1 LIDLLEFLV
10 NVLLELGFDRGH
22 THIEHDEVTIKH
34 VVTVVK
40 ELVHLVSEVILA
52 FFEIVENW
60 LDALQ
65 VVLGKDS
72 ELLNCSK
79 QFNQLCDSST
89 EEIKATE
96 DRIWGKFKLFAFG
109 HVHQALFGELILLC
123 ISLVE
128 VDAGLKDW
136 NELIWWIGIMVPKNI
151 ISR

>member
-1 LIDLLEFLV
+1 LIDLFEFLV
-10 NVLLELGFDRGH
+10 NVLLELGFNRGH
-22 THIEHDEVTIKH
+22 TDVEHDEVTIKH

-79 QFNQLCDSST
+79 QFNQLRDSST
-89 EEIKATE
+89 EEVKATE
-96 DRIWGKFKLFAFG
+96 DRIWGKFKLFTLR
-109 HVHQALFGELILLC
+109 HVHQALFGELILLGV
-123 ISLVE
+123 SLVE
-128 VDAGLKDW
+128 VDASLKDW
-136 NELIWWIGIMVPKNI
+136 NKLIWWIGIMVPKNI